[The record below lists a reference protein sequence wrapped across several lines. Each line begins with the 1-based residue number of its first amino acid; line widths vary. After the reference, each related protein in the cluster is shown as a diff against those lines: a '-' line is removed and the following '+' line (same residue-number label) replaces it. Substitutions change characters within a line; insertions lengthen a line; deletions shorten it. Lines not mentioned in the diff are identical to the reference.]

1 MKPHSVAGR
10 AYRVTLVTQTR
21 QPWLCYW
28 PVAKAVTRELDD
40 APLWRGSTLHT
51 WVLMPDHLH
60 LLLTLGDRE
69 TLTQLIARVKAACA
83 AAGCHALQSH
93 ESFWAPAFNDRALR
107 DGEDLCAISRH
118 LIANPI
124 RAGLA
129 DDIWAWPFWRS
140 RPLAATASTDHW
152 HNRQSIPGRSEGPDV
167 RDEPKHHDADHHR

>member
-10 AYRVTLVTQTR
+10 AYRVTLVTHAR

-28 PVAKAVTRELDD
+28 PVAKALTRELDD
-40 APLWRGSTLHT
+40 EALWRGSTLHT

-60 LLLTLGDRE
+60 LLLTLAGRE

-83 AAGCHALQSH
+83 SAGSQALQSH
-93 ESFWAPAFNDRALR
+93 EPFWAPAFDDRALG
-107 DGEDLCAISRH
+107 DGEDLGATSRH

-140 RPLAATASTDHW
+140 HPLAATAPNDQLRH
-152 HNRQSIPGRSEGPDV
+152 
-167 RDEPKHHDADHHR
+167 